1 MKDNK
6 IAEAFDTPEYRILIM
21 ADKFQT
27 GFDQK
32 LLHTMFVDKTLGG
45 IQCIQT
51 LSRLNRCYDKGGVK
65 KEDTMVMD
73 FRNDADSVQKAFQ
86 KYYQTTILTGEVDT
100 PRLDSLIDDIKA
112 FKIYNDSERNL
123 FVKYMVEENVP
134 AAGSEYCRIVEERET
149 PLSNDDKDKFRKLV
163 NR

>member
-1 MKDNK
+1 
-6 IAEAFDTPEYRILIM
+6 M

-51 LSRLNRCYDKGGVK
+51 LSRLNRCYDQGGVK
-65 KEDTMVMD
+65 KEDTMVID

-112 FKIYNDSERNL
+112 FKIYNSPPDCSRESEAMPSR
-123 FVKYMVEENVP
+123 
-134 AAGSEYCRIVEERET
+134 R
-149 PLSNDDKDKFRKLV
+149 D
-163 NR
+163 